1 MIACGIGVLKGQ
13 QDYSPG
19 QSEATPWVCG
29 IISNFSLF
37 LFRAGADAGAKQEKG
52 KWGWM
57 GRFPRA
63 PVAATSA
70 LGYGLVAPAGRHGR
84 TKSLQ
89 ATAATASVDRFMN
102 FEHLCCSR
110 HGGYG
115 GCA

>member
-1 MIACGIGVLKGQ
+1 MDFKLVWTPLARDDLREIVSYIAR
-13 QDYSPG
+13 DSPAAALRVG
-19 QSEATPWVCG
+19 
-29 IISNFSLF
+29 
-37 LFRAGADAGAKQEKG
+37 FRAGAAAGAKQEKG